1 VPLDVG
7 QTVNGYQDDFNGTM
21 RNSNW
26 VAHGPGGD
34 SYVQESGV
42 LKVTTSTGDP
52 NHLLYEVA
60 GYNDAAQEVL
70 ARIKINSFGSGDY
83 PRGGISVGIDPDS
96 SRGINLMFRDSGGQ
110 AINGVSRHFRALDDF
125 RAWGPGFSLEWKEN
139 TWYWL
144 RLRQTASNFT
154 NGDNIQAKV
163 WLADGTVP
171 EPADWPITWG
181 RADRTGFAGIAG
193 SSGGGAEEFEV
204 DYILIKAAGLPS
216 IKVAP
221 GGASAAAFVNITQQ
235 PQSVTV
241 GGGRGSVTATFSVTA
256 LASASS
262 LAYQWQK
269 AAPGTTNFT
278 NIAGATSASYTTP
291 ALADADNGTKYRVL
305 VTIPGISNTSAE
317 ATLTVDVT
325 LPSIAGVSSTISFD
339 HLTVFFSEPV
349 TESSATNLS
358 NYAINGLTISA
369 ASLSSGGM
377 NVVLQTGKQNPLA
390 NYTLTIKDVQDLVGN
405 KIAANTQIP
414 INLAMGVPVELGQT
428 VSGFQDD
435 FSGAVR
441 DPNWIPAG
449 PAGDIYEQA
458 KGVLKVKDATG
469 DPNHLLYTAAGYDD
483 AEQEVLARIK
493 VNAFGNG
500 DYPRGGIGVGVSPDS
515 SQGINVMFRNS
526 GGQAIAGRSRHFRLL
541 DDFRAWGPGFRP
553 ELPTI
558 DWTTNAWYWLRLRQ
572 TRSTSSA
579 GNNIQAKVWPADG
592 TVPEP
597 DDWQLSW
604 GRNDRTGF
612 AGIAGPS
619 STGATGIEDFEV
631 DYILIKATGLP
642 SIKVAPSAFS
652 GFQFIPIPFIT
663 ITKQPQDVVVPK
675 GQTAT
680 FTIEFTASASPVV
693 RWQRASPGST
703 NFVDVAGATTSS
715 YTTPVLTEGDNGVKF
730 RVVISLP
737 GGSKTSREA
746 IAITDV
752 VKPTLVSARTLG
764 NPNKV
769 TVVFSE
775 PVQSNV
781 TKSNFAIDNGIGVT
795 GVAPGLEA
803 NAWELTTTTITLG
816 KSYTLTVNG
825 IRDLVG
831 NEILPSSQIGVNL
844 FVELPADFGQ
854 TVNGFQDDFNAAV
867 RDPNWIATGPGG
879 DLYEQAGGVLKVTA
893 TTGDPNHLLY
903 TAPGYNDSVQEVLAR
918 IRVKSFGIGDNPRGG
933 IGVGVSPDNGQGIEL
948 HFRNSDFS
956 QAGTRFRLLDDFR
969 AWGPAIQTNWATNA
983 WFWLR
988 LRQSGSG
995 TAAGDNLKAKVW
1007 LGDGSVSE
1015 PSDWQ
1020 ASWRRADRTGFAG
1033 ITGSSGGG
1041 NEEFEVDYILIKA
1054 DGLPSVKPAA
1064 ASFSLVG
1071 PPPSVLK
1078 FSGLTRTTGNRV
1090 LLEWIGTASLEQADN
1105 VTGPWTAV
1113 TGASSPLTI
1122 TVSGTAKFYRL
1133 RQ

>member
-1 VPLDVG
+1 
-7 QTVNGYQDDFNGTM
+7 
-21 RNSNW
+21 
-26 VAHGPGGD
+26 
-34 SYVQESGV
+34 
-42 LKVTTSTGDP
+42 
-52 NHLLYEVA
+52 
-60 GYNDAAQEVL
+60 
-70 ARIKINSFGSGDY
+70 
-83 PRGGISVGIDPDS
+83 
-96 SRGINLMFRDSGGQ
+96 
-110 AINGVSRHFRALDDF
+110 
-125 RAWGPGFSLEWKEN
+125 
-139 TWYWL
+139 
-144 RLRQTASNFT
+144 
-154 NGDNIQAKV
+154 
-163 WLADGTVP
+163 
-171 EPADWPITWG
+171 
-181 RADRTGFAGIAG
+181 
-193 SSGGGAEEFEV
+193 
-204 DYILIKAAGLPS
+204 
-216 IKVAP
+216 
-221 GGASAAAFVNITQQ
+221 
-235 PQSVTV
+235 
-241 GGGRGSVTATFSVTA
+241 
-256 LASASS
+256 
-262 LAYQWQK
+262 
-269 AAPGTTNFT
+269 
-278 NIAGATSASYTTP
+278 
-291 ALADADNGTKYRVL
+291 
-305 VTIPGISNTSAE
+305 
-317 ATLTVDVT
+317 
-325 LPSIAGVSSTISFD
+325 
-339 HLTVFFSEPV
+339 
-349 TESSATNLS
+349 
-358 NYAINGLTISA
+358 
-369 ASLSSGGM
+369 
-377 NVVLQTGKQNPLA
+377 
-390 NYTLTIKDVQDLVGN
+390 
-405 KIAANTQIP
+405 
-414 INLAMGVPVELGQT
+414 
-428 VSGFQDD
+428 
-435 FSGAVR
+435 
-441 DPNWIPAG
+441 
-449 PAGDIYEQA
+449 
-458 KGVLKVKDATG
+458 
-469 DPNHLLYTAAGYDD
+469 
-483 AEQEVLARIK
+483 
-493 VNAFGNG
+493 
-500 DYPRGGIGVGVSPDS
+500 
-515 SQGINVMFRNS
+515 
-526 GGQAIAGRSRHFRLL
+526 
-541 DDFRAWGPGFRP
+541 
-553 ELPTI
+553 
-558 DWTTNAWYWLRLRQ
+558 
-572 TRSTSSA
+572 
-579 GNNIQAKVWPADG
+579 
-592 TVPEP
+592 
-597 DDWQLSW
+597 LSW

-854 TVNGFQDDFNAAV
+854 TVNGFQDDFSGAV
-867 RDPNWIATGPGG
+867 RDPNWIPAGPAG
-879 DLYEQAGGVLKVTA
+879 DIYEQAKGVLKVKDA
-893 TTGDPNHLLY
+893 TGDPNHLLY
-903 TAPGYNDSVQEVLAR
+903 TAAGYDDAEQEVLAR
-918 IRVKSFGIGDNPRGG
+918 IKVNAFGNGDYPRGG
-933 IGVGVSPDNGQGIEL
+933 IGVGVSPDSSQGINVM
-948 HFRNSDFS
+948 FRNSGG
-956 QAGTRFRLLDDFR
+956 QAIAGRSRHFRLLDDFR
-969 AWGPAIQTNWATNA
+969 AWGPGFRPELPTIDWTTNA
-983 WFWLR
+983 WYWLR
-988 LRQSGSG
+988 LRQTRSTSS
-995 TAAGDNLKAKVW
+995 AGNNIQAKVW
-1007 LGDGSVSE
+1007 PADGTVPE
-1015 PSDWQ
+1015 PDDWQ
-1020 ASWRRADRTGFAG
+1020 LSWGRNDRTGFAG
-1033 ITGSSGGG
+1033 IAGPSSTGATGI
-1041 NEEFEVDYILIKA
+1041 EDFEVDYILIKA
-1054 DGLPSVKPAA
+1054 TGLPSVKPAA